1 MARDD
6 PRLAEIRRSTCL
18 CCRSRLW
25 RATAAA
31 RLAISGRE
39 CRSATSPLEEATVVQ
54 DTSTTCPRH
63 VRTGIYPLE
72 DGDWQCAD
80 CGTWAFARKPCISR
94 ICSEARAAKGQKIP
108 TSQELR
114 SHGICQ
120 DFFYTGGC
128 GRPATCTL
136 KHVDGN
142 VERRVARWGG
152 GPGASTLPPA
162 PPPPPPPPGG
172 GEEGRHARVTSIPTE
187 LAAGL
192 IGRQGAAISRMQ
204 EGYLPTSPHISPH
217 LPTSPHMIGRQ
228 GAAISRM
235 QEGCCESS
243 AARAPSPPSVPL
255 SHSGARTHAGGLWRV
270 DQHLKAAA
278 RRREPADR
286 HLREQRRGGR
296 RGGHLDRDAADGLA
310 RRAGCAG
317 ASAATEAEDAYS
329 CLPPR
334 ARKHTRT
341 PRRSAVFSRIRC
353 SRTPRTHAV
362 L

>member
-1 MARDD
+1 MTRDDPRLGQQLEKLNELAQRSLDDSLEHFREKRQCNGLKPSAQHVHLLPLEMARDD
-6 PRLAEIRRSTCL
+6 PRLAEIRRSTSL

-31 RLAISGRE
+31 RLAISGPA

-243 AARAPSPPSVPL
+243 AARAPS
-255 SHSGARTHAGGLWRV
+255 
-270 DQHLKAAA
+270 
-278 RRREPADR
+278 
-286 HLREQRRGGR
+286 
-296 RGGHLDRDAADGLA
+296 
-310 RRAGCAG
+310 
-317 ASAATEAEDAYS
+317 
-329 CLPPR
+329 LPPC
-334 ARKHTRT
+334 
-341 PRRSAVFSRIRC
+341 I
-353 SRTPRTHAV
+353 
-362 L
+362 